1 MGRERYFTRDIEN
14 DRRGF
19 YFEIP
24 MAAPSF
30 NHVWLSCGRGGARRL
45 SQEAKDFYNL
55 ARHVILGKSMPDD
68 WESCCVRISVAP
80 RQKSGDV
87 DNRIK
92 ATLDALTKCLFWKDD
107 RVVASVTCAFEKPR
121 KQGLTR
127 ILITR
132 GGEKFPY
139 FEETNNND

>member
-1 MGRERYFTRDIEN
+1 MGIEKYFIRATN
-14 DRRGF
+14 DARRF

-30 NHVWLSCGRGGARRL
+30 NHVWLQAGRGGARRL
-45 SQEAKDFYNL
+45 SQEAKTFYDL
-55 ARHVILGKSMPDD
+55 ARASILGASLPDD
-68 WESCCVRISVAP
+68 WESCNVRISVAP
-80 RQKSGDV
+80 PRRAGDV

-107 RVVASVTCAFEKPR
+107 RVVSSVSCCFEAPR
-121 KQGLTR
+121 PKGLTR

-132 GGEKFPY
+132 GGEKFPA
-139 FEETNNND
+139 FEEE